1 MKFPA
6 FNPESHVLG
15 ALVNTAREQPGG
27 KLDLRDESGAIVA
40 TVQAHELPKR
50 PKDMPRHL
58 RPKEKLSKR
67 QRDAAK
73 RKKLGIAA

>member
-1 MKFPA
+1 M
-6 FNPESHVLG
+6 SD
-15 ALVNTAREQPGG
+15 LVRVAQQEANRRF
-27 KLDLRDESGAIVA
+27 DIRDQTGAIVA
-40 TVQAHELPKR
+40 TVIAHDLPTR

-73 RKKLGIAA
+73 REKRGTLVSA